1 VIISLNSLP
10 DLLETIGIDD
20 DDVSIGDI
28 ADNRWCIAQ
37 REDGKWTVFY
47 RERGDNFDVS
57 VFDLESDACYTM
69 LGRMTL
75 LQITRGRF
83 QFEDDDESGPS
94 QLPKSDS

>member
-1 VIISLNSLP
+1 MVISLDSLP

-20 DDVSIGDI
+20 DDVSIGEN
-28 ADNRWCIAQ
+28 ADNRWCVAQ
-37 REDGKWTVFY
+37 REDGKWAVFY

-83 QFEDDDESGPS
+83 HFEVESE
-94 QLPKSDS
+94 Q